1 MYDSPIN
8 VIYGELQTK
17 VEKDLENHIFESVQ
31 SVGVMVDKDELIKAL
46 QYDRQQYE
54 KGLAD
59 GKREFA
65 IYMLGRIA
73 AIEMMSGIDLVS
85 LKDACSK
92 VLEETGG
99 TNENID

>member
-17 VEKDLENHIFESVQ
+17 VEKDMENHIFESVL

-46 QYDRQQYE
+46 EYDRQQYE
-54 KGLAD
+54 KGYED
-59 GKREFA
+59 GKIDAADYMYEKICEIEKMTGMEFGA
-65 IYMLGRIA
+65 
-73 AIEMMSGIDLVS
+73 

>member
-8 VIYGELQTK
+8 VIYGKLQTK
-17 VEKDLENHIFESVQ
+17 AQEDMENHIFESVQ

-54 KGLAD
+54 KGFAD
-59 GKREFA
+59 GKRKFA

-85 LKDACSK
+85 LKDACSE

-99 TNENID
+99 KDNG

>member
-1 MYDSPIN
+1 MYDSPIT
-8 VIYGELQTK
+8 VIFGKLQTK
-17 VEKDLENHIFESVQ
+17 VQEDMKNHIFESVQ

-54 KGLAD
+54 KGFAD

-65 IYMLGRIA
+65 LYMLGRIA

-85 LKDACSK
+85 LKDACNE

-99 TNENID
+99 KDNE

>member
-17 VEKDLENHIFESVQ
+17 VEKDIENHIFESVQ
-31 SVGVMVDKDELIKAL
+31 SVGVMIDKDELIKAL
-46 QYDRQQYE
+46 KYDRQQYE
-54 KGLAD
+54 KGHAD

-65 IYMLGRIA
+65 VYMLGRIA
-73 AIEMMSGIDLVS
+73 AIEMMCGIELHS
-85 LKDACSK
+85 LKEECSE

-99 TNENID
+99 KE

>member
-8 VIYGELQTK
+8 VIYGKLQTK
-17 VEKDLENHIFESVQ
+17 VQEDMENHIFESVQ

-46 QYDRQQYE
+46 EYDRQQYE
-54 KGLAD
+54 KGYQD

-65 IYMLGRIA
+65 VYILGRIA

-85 LKDACSK
+85 LKDACNN
-92 VLEETGG
+92 VLKETGG
-99 TNENID
+99 KDNE